1 MTSSAYNNDFDDK
14 DPMAAVM
21 KILNQNMIDISRI
34 SADLQEMK
42 VTKETNEDK
51 HRSVMQ
57 KYLEHFQKT
66 QQSPSLSFFHRN
78 QALSML
84 TIKELENLGTWKKQS
99 IPSLNSNGGCV
110 GAAKECLSFLT
121 DAHQLMNA
129 VVIKDAIMIRDDRQ
143 PTPFHDGSVIEGC
156 QRGKIQEGMN
166 YYCWDKST
174 IWKRVK
180 VPVSNDVGKMG
191 QLHTVVMAQTAN
203 DEIVV
208 VDWSDGQFQE
218 KDLQNVRLY
227 SVCF

>member
-1 MTSSAYNNDFDDK
+1 
-14 DPMAAVM
+14 
-21 KILNQNMIDISRI
+21 
-34 SADLQEMK
+34 
-42 VTKETNEDK
+42 
-51 HRSVMQ
+51 
-57 KYLEHFQKT
+57 
-66 QQSPSLSFFHRN
+66 
-78 QALSML
+78 
-84 TIKELENLGTWKKQS
+84 
-99 IPSLNSNGGCV
+99 
-110 GAAKECLSFLT
+110 
-121 DAHQLMNA
+121 
-129 VVIKDAIMIRDDRQ
+129 MIRDDRQ

>member
-1 MTSSAYNNDFDDK
+1 
-14 DPMAAVM
+14 
-21 KILNQNMIDISRI
+21 
-34 SADLQEMK
+34 
-42 VTKETNEDK
+42 
-51 HRSVMQ
+51 
-57 KYLEHFQKT
+57 
-66 QQSPSLSFFHRN
+66 
-78 QALSML
+78 
-84 TIKELENLGTWKKQS
+84 
-99 IPSLNSNGGCV
+99 
-110 GAAKECLSFLT
+110 
-121 DAHQLMNA
+121 MNA